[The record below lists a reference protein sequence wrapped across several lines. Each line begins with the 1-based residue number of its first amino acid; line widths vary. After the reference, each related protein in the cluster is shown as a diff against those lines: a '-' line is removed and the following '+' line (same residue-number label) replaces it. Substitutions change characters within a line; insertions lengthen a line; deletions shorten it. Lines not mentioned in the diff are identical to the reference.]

1 MTDLPEPELMGCG
14 VDVASRARG
23 ALPGYSRLF
32 RRVVARLP
40 RAPGAVDVARRPGAH
55 ASVERHPVEL
65 AFEQKPRPG
74 RYAVFFTGSPP
85 PGFTPARR
93 ARVCRGCHECHG
105 RGVPTMGR
113 VETGSYLAG
122 MS

>member
-32 RRVVARLP
+32 GRVVDRLP
-40 RAPGAVDVARRPGAH
+40 RARGAVDVARRPGAH
-55 ASVERHPVEL
+55 ASVERHSVEL

-85 PGFTPARR
+85 PGFPPARR

-113 VETGSYLAG
+113 VETGG